1 MHLGWDAT
9 GRKRKVVYGKTRAE
23 VSVKVTQL
31 ITQHQRGLPV
41 QTAETTLAMFLDE
54 WLEQIVKPS
63 LSASTYRAYRFVI
76 KTHVKPSIGKHSL
89 GKLTQQH
96 IQTMLTGIDTSASTK
111 KFIRAVQ
118 RAALHH
124 AITARAISH
133 ARAVA
138 AG

>member
-1 MHLGWDAT
+1 M
-9 GRKRKVVYGKTRAE
+9 KV
-23 VSVKVTQL
+23 
-31 ITQHQRGLPV
+31 TQHQRGLPV
-41 QTAETTLAMFLDE
+41 QIAETTLAMFLDE
-54 WLEQIVKPS
+54 SLEQIVKPS

-96 IQTMLTGIDTSASTK
+96 IQAMLNGIDTSASTK

-133 ARAVA
+133 GRANDA
-138 AG
+138 TCDNGR